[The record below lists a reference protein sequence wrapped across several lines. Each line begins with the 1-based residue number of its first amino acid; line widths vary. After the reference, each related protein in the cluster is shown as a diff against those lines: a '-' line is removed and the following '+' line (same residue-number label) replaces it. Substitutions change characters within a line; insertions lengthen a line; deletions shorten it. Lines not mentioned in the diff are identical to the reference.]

1 MYKYINPNNTHL
13 KEIMEYGENMVIE
26 IIDMMPEEY
35 QKHVEEIKRGI
46 ANKQYNDITIGVH
59 SIKANLRYFI
69 EIKHPVI
76 EFCQDFENRAR
87 LLQDEMKETGS
98 VKEHVD
104 FTADF
109 EKLLEITEEPLQEI
123 QLFGFELK
131 EKVGE

>member
-1 MYKYINPNNTHL
+1 MYKYINPNNRHL
-13 KEIMEYGENMVIE
+13 QEIMEYGENMVIE

-35 QKHVEEIKRGI
+35 QKHVEEIRRGI
-46 ANKQYNDITIGVH
+46 ATKQYSDITIGVH

-69 EIKHPVI
+69 EIQHPVI
-76 EFCQDFENRAR
+76 QFCQDFENRSRA
-87 LLQDEMKETGS
+87 LQDEMKDTGS

-131 EKVGE
+131 EKTGE